1 MKVGDTAPDATLY
14 NLPEEPAVHLK
25 DYAGQPLV
33 LLFFPLAFSS
43 VCTREICGVAEDYG
57 IYERLGAQVLGISV
71 DSPYVNQKFAEAC
84 HAPFPVLS
92 DFNREASAAY
102 GVLRDELNG
111 LKGVSERAAFVV
123 GKDGRIAYAWV
134 AANPGLMPSFR
145 EIQQAVRA
153 AASET

>member
-1 MKVGDTAPDATLY
+1 MALQVGDLAPDFTAFVRP
-14 NLPEEPAVHLK
+14 NEPVSLR
-25 DYAGQPLV
+25 DFAGQPVV

-43 VCTREICGVAEDYG
+43 VCTQEICGVAEDYG

-92 DFNREASAAY
+92 DFNREATAAY

-111 LKGVSERAAFVV
+111 LRGVSERAAFVV
-123 GKDGRIAYAWV
+123 GRDGRIAYSWV
-134 AANPGLMPSFR
+134 SADPELLPRFR
-145 EIQQAVRA
+145 EIQQALRRVDG
-153 AASET
+153 